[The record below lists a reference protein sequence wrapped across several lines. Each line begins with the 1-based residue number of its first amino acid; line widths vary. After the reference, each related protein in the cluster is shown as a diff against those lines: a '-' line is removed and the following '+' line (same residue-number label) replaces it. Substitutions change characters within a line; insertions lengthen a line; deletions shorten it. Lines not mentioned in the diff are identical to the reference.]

1 MVGLGIAKGAIALVS
16 AGGSLVV
23 EFYWRDLFR
32 EVVLMGIVCRLSV
45 TKLAV
50 RCFSEFFMCSRDGNL
65 DKFTVGPFSCL

>member
-16 AGGSLVV
+16 PSGSLVV
-23 EFYWRDLFR
+23 GFYWRDLFR

-45 TKLAV
+45 TKMAL
-50 RCFSEFFMCSRDGNL
+50 RYFSEFFMCSRDGNV